1 MQENANPK
9 RTNRVYKSMHK
20 PLTYLGIERSLF
32 FVICVCAVSMFNI
45 FNSIVAG
52 FAVFIGGFIFGL
64 WVTES
69 DPAFIQILAKSERL
83 RVRYDAAKQKV
94 PNVEIR

>member
-1 MQENANPK
+1 MQENTNPK
-9 RTNRVYKSMHK
+9 RINRVYKSMHK

-32 FVICVCAVSMFNI
+32 FVICVSAVGMFNI
-45 FNSIVAG
+45 FNSMLAG
-52 FAVFIGGFIFGL
+52 VAVFIGGFLFGL

-69 DPAFIQILAKSERL
+69 DPAFIQILAKSERFKL
-83 RVRYDAAKQKV
+83 RYDAAKQKV